1 MEAAESGV
9 FITNITG
16 SIVWTNKAF
25 NALTGYNKSELIG
38 KTPEI
43 LKSGEQDEHF
53 YGNLWENISKGIAW
67 HGKLVNRKKDG
78 TFFTGLEMITPIK
91 NYKGEIENYVAT
103 VHDISGQKKIEEE
116 LKTLNRALKT
126 INACNSVL
134 IHSSNETELLN
145 KICELIV
152 DTGGYNFTWIGLLV
166 GSPGL
171 SIMPVAYFGI
181 NENKLKLMM
190 PYLNFSNNRES
201 PIIKAIELKKYQMV
215 KYSTDESEY
224 FVRNRFVAE
233 NNFQSMIAF
242 PLIESNDIFGVMCIY
257 SNNLEVFND
266 NEIKLLEELSDD
278 ISYTIKALRIKLER
292 EKAGE
297 LP

>member
-1 MEAAESGV
+1 
-9 FITNITG
+9 
-16 SIVWTNKAF
+16 
-25 NALTGYNKSELIG
+25 
-38 KTPEI
+38 
-43 LKSGEQDEHF
+43 
-53 YGNLWENISKGIAW
+53 
-67 HGKLVNRKKDG
+67 
-78 TFFTGLEMITPIK
+78 
-91 NYKGEIENYVAT
+91 
-103 VHDISGQKKIEEE
+103 
-116 LKTLNRALKT
+116 
-126 INACNSVL
+126 
-134 IHSSNETELLN
+134 
-145 KICELIV
+145 
-152 DTGGYNFTWIGLLV
+152 
-166 GSPGL
+166 
-171 SIMPVAYFGI
+171 
-181 NENKLKLMM
+181 
-190 PYLNFSNNRES
+190 
-201 PIIKAIELKKYQMV
+201 MV